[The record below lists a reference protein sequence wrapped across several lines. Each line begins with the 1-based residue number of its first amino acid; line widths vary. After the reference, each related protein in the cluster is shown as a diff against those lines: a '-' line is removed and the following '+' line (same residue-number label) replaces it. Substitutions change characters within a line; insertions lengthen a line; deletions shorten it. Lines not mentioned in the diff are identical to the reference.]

1 MSMRKF
7 ILKIVAISGIVV
19 LIFLLMLICL
29 PMDKDCYLR
38 EYNKKI
44 ELIKSTPSPRII
56 LVGASTLAF
65 GVDSKQISDSLGIN
79 VINMGLH
86 AGIGARYYLDH
97 YLQYIRQGDIVLMSP
112 SYYADFIEG
121 ANGFP
126 ETMPDLMIATN
137 WRNVEKLNIHQ
148 IIQLIKGTP
157 FYCLRSILDLF
168 KSPMNE
174 FDPKQE
180 NLEFRFIASGFNEY
194 GDEVSHWIIPSK
206 NIKQN
211 LEAGNVTSSNHIK
224 VDESFMVYLKN
235 AIENYKKK
243 GAHVLLMPEISSHTN
258 YVQYNPVQIE
268 EMMKEYG
275 MAFFTNPKNLEF
287 NDSCSYDEWGAA
299 HLSRDGVTLASER
312 IAVLLQD
319 QKTLQPLFDNNN

>member
-1 MSMRKF
+1 MQQQ
-7 ILKIVAISGIVV
+7 
-19 LIFLLMLICL
+19 
-29 PMDKDCYLR
+29 D
-38 EYNKKI
+38 
-44 ELIKSTPSPRII
+44 
-56 LVGASTLAF
+56 
-65 GVDSKQISDSLGIN
+65 
-79 VINMGLH
+79 
-86 AGIGARYYLDH
+86 
-97 YLQYIRQGDIVLMSP
+97 DIVLMSP

-148 IIQLIKGTP
+148 IFQLIKGTP
-157 FYCLRSILDLF
+157 FYCLRSILDCF

-174 FDPKQE
+174 FDPRQE

-206 NIKQN
+206 NNKQN
-211 LEAGNVTSSNHIK
+211 LEAEERTSPNHIE

-235 AIENYKKK
+235 AIENYKRK
-243 GAHVLLMPEISSHTN
+243 GAHVLLMPEISSHSN
-258 YVQYNPVQIE
+258 YVQYNPDQIE
-268 EMMKEYG
+268 KKMKEHG

-287 NDSCSYDEWGAA
+287 HDSYSYDEWGAA

-312 IAVLLQD
+312 IAVLLRN
-319 QKTLQPLFDNNN
+319 QKPLQLLFDNNN